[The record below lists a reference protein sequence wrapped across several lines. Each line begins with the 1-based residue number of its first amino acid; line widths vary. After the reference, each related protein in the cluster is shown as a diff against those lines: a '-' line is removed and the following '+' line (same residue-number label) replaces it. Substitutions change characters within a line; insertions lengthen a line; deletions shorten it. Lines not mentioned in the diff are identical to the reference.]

1 MKRLVLLGLLLL
13 AFGCGNGGGES
24 HSDKTPSPPPPEP
37 PPIILPP
44 PPEPP
49 PPMVC
54 LEWDAVIHPDLAGYK
69 LYYGK
74 VSEQYDVDVTVAEEE
89 TSVCIMD
96 DTYFVEGG
104 TYFFVAT
111 AFSEYEESDYSNE
124 VEWNP

>member
-1 MKRLVLLGLLLL
+1 MRKILLFAVLLIL
-13 AFGCGNGGGES
+13 GCSSGGGEN
-24 HSDKTPSPPPPEP
+24 HSDKTPSPPPPKP
-37 PPIILPP
+37 PPIIIPP

-54 LEWDAVIHPDLAGYK
+54 LEWDAVVHPDLTGYK

-74 VSEQYDVDVTVAEEE
+74 VSEQYDVDVPVSAEE

-104 TYFFVAT
+104 TYYFVAT
-111 AFSEYEESDYSNE
+111 AHSDYEESDYSNE